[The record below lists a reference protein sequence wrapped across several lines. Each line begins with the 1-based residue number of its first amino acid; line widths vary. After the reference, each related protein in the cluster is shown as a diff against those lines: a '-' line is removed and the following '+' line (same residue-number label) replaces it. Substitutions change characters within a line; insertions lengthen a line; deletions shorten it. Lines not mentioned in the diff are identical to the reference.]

1 LRKAAFCTYLFID
14 IRYSLFTFVRCRSL
28 LDVTWS
34 QSSNVSKLRNNVL
47 IYILFRDFSHVQQRM
62 IWNLEVV
69 LTTITLNDSHSDI
82 ILFSVCATV
91 FCIF

>member
-1 LRKAAFCTYLFID
+1 MRILADRRTNRRTAPLRKAAFCTYLFID

-47 IYILFRDFSHVQQRM
+47 IYILFRDFSHVQQRT
-62 IWNLEVV
+62 IWILELGSGV
-69 LTTITLNDSHSDI
+69 DHHH
-82 ILFSVCATV
+82 FE
-91 FCIF
+91 